1 MAGAAGLPHAANGV
15 NMGSTASIGRN
26 GAKATVLVLLVL
38 AAMVAL
44 NRLDLALAGA
54 HTPST
59 ASGSIGDI
67 ASASRIL
74 SPEISLNVA
83 DGWLAYDQR
92 VPAPTVPARGV
103 DTLTH
108 AYLVWDLLL
117 MASLTRLLFLVRNA
131 LSPGLMPPQG
141 DRLRPAFT
149 ALRLSRLPILA
160 YLVFDLLET
169 VGATLGWEAIADGM
183 TWVAVLVGMAS
194 AAKWL
199 SLAAALLA
207 IGVWLAYDRKERI
220 RSTQVSPPTKALRGQ
235 ILVAAFVVLFLL
247 GLQGDLGRQIDD
259 VLVLAAD
266 SIWPALLAT
275 LLMLATWK
283 ALLTGGSQCLHAFEQ
298 EPEIVAMTRKVF
310 MVALATIGVLGALA
324 GAAAAVGAT
333 AVWRSLLVP
342 AGLIAAWLILSI
354 PAVVHN
360 FVPIASPPD
369 LVVPPGATTAPA
381 SVSGSGESGQPT
393 TGAEDS
399 LTGTRLLLAGLSAA
413 PAVALYLA
421 TVGAATS
428 QFAGN
433 GLPVLLSVWAV
444 AGLVLSCIVLWRG
457 ISSSSSPW
465 NWAPRKLA
473 SSLGVCL
480 LALLVLAVLPT
491 TLWMWVGSPGVVFLF
506 TTVLAVI
513 VALLVLLSDAVAPR
527 GALALAGF
535 KRVPFITVIV
545 LWGLIASFLDDKG
558 EYYDA
563 RVTTT
568 QTAAAAQSPEAAYRQ
583 WIQAHQPTPVAD
595 AGDSA
600 TVNGR
605 RVVPLVFVASAG
617 GGIRAAYWTA
627 KTWDCVFAT
636 ACGNSQDHSADVFL
650 ASGVSGGAV
659 GLAQVRAHQLAVASD
674 DVATSANTA
683 TASWVDAALG
693 DDFLAPA
700 VASFVFRDLPNSLT
714 RFPFHGRDRSAS
726 LELALEAAQE
736 EMGSVFPSQGL
747 PFPRLAFSGTSV
759 EDGCRLSISD
769 VSQAAGREEAN
780 CMGVD
785 TSLPS
790 AKGPGSTPVR
800 DAAGYVCDDG
810 KPASLRLSTAAVLS
824 ARFPV
829 VSPAGG
835 LGPCGEGA
843 ATYSVDGGL
852 FDNSAGSAVTA
863 TWEAVADKVAET
875 NAGKGVCVIPR
886 LLVLDSHYS
895 SLGATDP
902 TSRPLQSAAPLGALL
917 NVYGQRNSRALA
929 EATRVIEA
937 AAQEA
942 AKACGDPSL
951 AVGAV
956 AQIFPRANTAPQP
969 PLGWAL
975 AKSTRDNLTAQ
986 LVTGCKDH
994 KPTVESPASGNAADS
1009 EAIDNCAAVVQVR
1022 SWFGES

>member
-1 MAGAAGLPHAANGV
+1 
-15 NMGSTASIGRN
+15 MGSTALIRRHGT
-26 GAKATVLVLLVL
+26 KAAVLVLLVL

-59 ASGSIGDI
+59 ASGGVGDI

-74 SPEISLNVA
+74 SPDVSFNVA
-83 DGWLAYDQR
+83 EGWLAYDRR
-92 VPAPTVPARGV
+92 VPAPTVPARAV
-103 DTLTH
+103 ETLTY
-108 AYLVWDLLL
+108 AYLVWDLVL
-117 MASLTRLLFLVRNA
+117 MASLTWLLFLVRNT
-131 LSPGLMPPQG
+131 LSPVPEPQQG

-149 ALRLSRLPILA
+149 VLRLSQVPILA
-160 YLVFDLLET
+160 YLIFDSLET
-169 VGATLGWEAIADGM
+169 VGATVGWEAIADGM

-207 IGVWLAYDRKERI
+207 MCVWLAYDRKERI
-220 RSTQVSPPTKALRGQ
+220 RSTRVAPPTKALRGQ
-235 ILVAAFVVLFLL
+235 ILVAAFVVLFLI

-259 VLVLAAD
+259 VLVRAAD

-275 LLMLATWK
+275 GLMLATWK
-283 ALLTGGSQCLHAFEQ
+283 ALLTGGSQCLHAFDQ
-298 EPEIVAMTRKVF
+298 EPEIVPMSRKVVI
-310 MVALATIGVLGALA
+310 VALATVGVLGALA
-324 GAAAAVGAT
+324 GVAAAVGAT
-333 AVWRSLLVP
+333 AVWRSLVVP
-342 AGLIAAWLILSI
+342 AGCIAAWLILSI
-354 PAVVHN
+354 PSVVHN
-360 FVPIASPPD
+360 FVPVASPPD
-369 LVVPPGATTAPA
+369 LVGTSGRGAAPA
-381 SVSGSGESGQPT
+381 SRLGWTGQPT
-393 TGAEDS
+393 TGDEDS
-399 LTGTRLLLAGLSAA
+399 LTGTRLLLAGLAA
-413 PAVALYLA
+413 TPAVALYLA
-421 TVGAATS
+421 TVAAATS
-428 QFAGN
+428 QFAGY
-433 GLPVLLSVWAV
+433 GVPGLLSVWAV
-444 AGLVLSCIVLWRG
+444 VLLLLSCMVLLRG
-457 ISSSSSPW
+457 ISISTSPW
-465 NWAPRKLA
+465 NWAPGRLT
-473 SSLGVCL
+473 SLLGVCL
-480 LALLVLAVLPT
+480 LALLGLALLPT
-491 TLWMWVGSPGVVFLF
+491 ALWMWVGSPGVVFLF
-506 TTVLAVI
+506 TTVLAII

-535 KRVPFITVIV
+535 KRVPFIMMIL
-545 LWGLIASFLDDKG
+545 LWGLIASILDDKG

-568 QTAAAAQSPEAAYRQ
+568 QTAAAAQAPEAAYNQ
-583 WIQAHQPTPVAD
+583 WVQAQQLTPGAD
-595 AGDSA
+595 VGDSA

-636 ACGNSQDHSADVFL
+636 ACENSQDHSADVFF

-659 GLAQVRAHQLAVASD
+659 GLAQVRAHQLAVSSD
-674 DVATSANTA
+674 DATTKAST
-683 TASWVDAALG
+683 TSTSWVDAALG

-714 RFPFHGRDRSAS
+714 RFPFHGLDRSAS
-726 LELALEAAQE
+726 LELALEAANE
-736 EMGSVFPSQGL
+736 EMDSVFPSHGL

-769 VSQAAGREEAN
+769 VNQAAGREDAN

-785 TSLPS
+785 TSLPE
-790 AKGPGSTPVR
+790 AEGPGSTPVR
-800 DAAGYVCDDG
+800 DAAGYVCDEG
-810 KPASLRLSTAAVLS
+810 EPASLRLSTAAVLS

-835 LGPCGEGA
+835 LGPCGKGA

-863 TWEAVADKVAET
+863 TWKAVADKVAET
-875 NAGKGVCVIPR
+875 NAGKGICAIPR
-886 LLVLDSHYS
+886 LVVMDSHYS

-902 TSRPLQSAAPLGALL
+902 ASRPLQSAAPLGALL

-937 AAQEA
+937 AAREE
-942 AKACGDPSL
+942 AKACGDASL
-951 AVGAV
+951 AVGSV
-956 AQIFPRANTAPQP
+956 VQIFPRASTAPQP

-986 LVTGCKDH
+986 LFTGCKDE
-994 KPTVESPASGNAADS
+994 PTAESPASGSAADS